1 MNLKVVIIINILIV
15 DDDKDIRLLLS
26 AYLKKEGYEQ
36 IFFAEDAQESYKQ
49 LGIGD
54 FEKAEEFDLIILD
67 IILGNENGIDIC
79 KTIKGNEEYKD
90 VPIIMITAKKEKD
103 YLKNA
108 FAAGAHDYIEKPI
121 NKIEFLARIKAA
133 LRLREEMK
141 KRKERE
147 EELLKTS
154 KKLKKANKK
163 LEKMASMDGLTGLAN
178 RRLFDKILEKE
189 MRRAKRKNTT
199 ISLIMADI
207 DNFKDYNDNY
217 GHQAGDE
224 CLKKIA
230 KVIEETTRRPADLA
244 ARYGGEEFSV
254 ILPNTDNKGVIK
266 IAEKIRKSVI
276 SLELEHAKSKVAD
289 YVTLSLG
296 VNSSKLTSKIDEKRI
311 EEFIEKADKAL
322 YKAKESGRNKVIS
335 N

>member
-1 MNLKVVIIINILIV
+1 M
-15 DDDKDIRLLLS
+15 
-26 AYLKKEGYEQ
+26 
-36 IFFAEDAQESYKQ
+36 
-49 LGIGD
+49 
-54 FEKAEEFDLIILD
+54 
-67 IILGNENGIDIC
+67 GNENGIEIC
-79 KTIKGNEEYKD
+79 KIIKDSEEYKD
-90 VPIIMITAKKEKD
+90 VPIIMITAKKEKE

-141 KRKERE
+141 KRKARE
-147 EELLKTS
+147 KELLKTS

-178 RRLFDKILEKE
+178 RRLFDEILEKE
-189 MRRAKRKNTT
+189 MRRAKRKDTV

-230 KVIEETTRRPADLA
+230 KAIEDTTNRPADLA

-254 ILPNTDNKGVIK
+254 ILPATDNKGAIK
-266 IAEKIRKSVI
+266 VAEKIRENII
-276 SLELEHAKSKVAD
+276 SLEIEHEKSEVAD
-289 YVTLSLG
+289 FVTLSLG
-296 VNSSKLTSKIDEKRI
+296 VTSSKINGEVAQKRI

-322 YKAKESGRNKVIS
+322 YEAKENGRNMVIS

>member
-1 MNLKVVIIINILIV
+1 MFKINILIV

-26 AYLKKEGYEQ
+26 TYLKKEGYEQ
-36 IFFAEDAQESYKQ
+36 IFFAENSQESYKY
-49 LGIGD
+49 LGIDD
-54 FEKAEEFDLIILD
+54 FDKTKEIDLIILD
-67 IILGNENGIDIC
+67 IILGKENGIEIC
-79 KTIKGNEEYKD
+79 RNIKENEAYKD
-90 VPIIMITAKKEKD
+90 VPIIMITAKKEKE

-121 NKIEFLARIKAA
+121 NKIEFLARINAA
-133 LRLREEMK
+133 LKLREEMK
-141 KRKERE
+141 KRKTRE
-147 EELLKTS
+147 KELLGIS

-178 RRLFDKILEKE
+178 RRLFDEILEKE

-224 CLKKIA
+224 CLKKVA
-230 KVIEETTRRPADLA
+230 KVIEKSTNRPGDLA

-254 ILPNTDNKGVIK
+254 ILPDTNDKGAIK
-266 IAEKIRKSVI
+266 VAEKIRKNII
-276 SLELEHAKSKVAD
+276 SLEIEHARSEVLD
-289 YVTLSLG
+289 YVTLSFG
-296 VNSSKLTSKIDEKRI
+296 VNSSKINSEIDKKRI
-311 EEFIEKADKAL
+311 EEFIEKADKFL
-322 YKAKESGRNKVIS
+322 YKAKENGRNMVVS

>member
-1 MNLKVVIIINILIV
+1 M
-15 DDDKDIRLLLS
+15 S
-26 AYLKKEGYEQ
+26 TYLKAEGYEQ
-36 IFFAEDAQESYKQ
+36 IFFAKNVEESYKF
-49 LGIGD
+49 LGIGND
-54 FEKAEEFDLIILD
+54 DKKQDIDLIILD
-67 IILGNENGIDIC
+67 IILGTENGIEIC
-79 KTIKGNEEYKD
+79 KNIKEHKEYRE

-141 KRKERE
+141 KRKLRE
-147 EELLKTS
+147 QELLETS
-154 KKLKKANKK
+154 RKLSRANKK

-178 RRLFDKILEKE
+178 RRLFDKTLKKE
-189 MRRAKRKNTT
+189 MLRAKRNKSP

-230 KVIEETTRRPADLA
+230 QAIENSTNRPADLA
-244 ARYGGEEFSV
+244 ARYGGEEFAV
-254 ILPNTDNKGVIK
+254 ILPDTNQKGAEKV
-266 IAEKIRKSVI
+266 AEKIRKKII
-276 SLELEHAKSKVAD
+276 SLELEHALSEISD

-296 VNSSKLTSKIDEKRI
+296 VNSSKISSKVDESRI
-311 EEFIEKADKAL
+311 ENFIEKADNAL
-322 YKAKESGRNKVIS
+322 YKAKENGRNQVVVS
-335 N
+335 

>member
-1 MNLKVVIIINILIV
+1 MVININILIV

-26 AYLKKEGYEQ
+26 AYLKKEGNEN
-36 IFFAEDAQESYKQ
+36 ILFAENKEESYKH

-54 FEKAEEFDLIILD
+54 FEKSQEIDLIILD
-67 IILGNENGIDIC
+67 IILGKENGIAVC
-79 KTIKGNEEYKD
+79 NNIKEKDEYKD

-108 FAAGAHDYIEKPI
+108 FKAGAHDYIEKPI

-141 KRKERE
+141 KRKARE
-147 EELLKTS
+147 KELLKTS

-178 RRLFDKILEKE
+178 RRLFDEILKKE
-189 MRRAKRKNTT
+189 LLRAKRNNST

-217 GHQAGDE
+217 GHQAGDQ

-230 KVIEETTRRPADLA
+230 KTIEETTNRPADLA
-244 ARYGGEEFSV
+244 ARYGGEEFSI
-254 ILPNTDNKGVIK
+254 ILPDTNKEGAIK
-266 IAEKIRKSVI
+266 IAEKIRENII
-276 SLELEHAKSKVAD
+276 SLEIEHAKSDVAE

-296 VNSSKLTSKIDEKRI
+296 VNSSKINSEIDDKRI

-322 YKAKESGRNKVIS
+322 YKAKENGRNMVVS

>member
-1 MNLKVVIIINILIV
+1 MININILIV

-36 IFFAEDAQESYKQ
+36 IFFAENAKVAYEY

-54 FEKAEEFDLIILD
+54 YDKRKEIDLIILD
-67 IILGNENGIDIC
+67 IVLGNENGIEIC
-79 KTIKGNEEYKD
+79 SNIKEKEEYQD
-90 VPIIMITAKKEKD
+90 IPIIMITAKKEKD

-141 KRKERE
+141 KRKARE
-147 EELLKTS
+147 KELLKTS

-163 LEKMASMDGLTGLAN
+163 LGKMASMDGLTGLAN
-178 RRLFDKILEKE
+178 RRLFDEILEKE
-189 MRRAKRKNTT
+189 MRRAKRKDTT

-230 KVIEETTRRPADLA
+230 KAIEDTTNRPSDLA

-254 ILPNTDNKGVIK
+254 ILPETNNEGAIK
-266 IAEKIRKSVI
+266 VAENIRKNII
-276 SLELEHAKSKVAD
+276 SLEIEHEKSEVAEF
-289 YVTLSLG
+289 VTLSLG
-296 VNSSKLTSKIDEKRI
+296 VNSSKIIGEVDQKRI

-322 YKAKESGRNKVIS
+322 YEAKENGRNMVIS